1 MVKVSVNWVCWNS
14 RIVSSSG
21 AFGKEVA
28 NGWLSIIAGVIGNS
42 GLFMPAFNF
51 HWFVLVS
58 YCLTFVDYSRV
69 KPFLPY
75 VLIFG

>member
-1 MVKVSVNWVCWNS
+1 
-14 RIVSSSG
+14 
-21 AFGKEVA
+21 
-28 NGWLSIIAGVIGNS
+28 
-42 GLFMPAFNF
+42 MPAFNF